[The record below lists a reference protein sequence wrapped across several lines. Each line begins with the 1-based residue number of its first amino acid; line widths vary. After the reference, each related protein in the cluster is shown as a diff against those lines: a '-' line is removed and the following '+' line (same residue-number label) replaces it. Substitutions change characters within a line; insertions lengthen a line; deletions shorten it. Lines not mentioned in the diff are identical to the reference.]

1 MSSKEEEIDNFIK
14 IEEWESFE
22 DEETVKETESEGRT
36 TLKSEHNEEEE
47 DVSKAN
53 NSIDLGQGAL
63 NSLVFMETVLKSY
76 IIFQLKTNFILD
88 NYEQC

>member
-22 DEETVKETESEGRT
+22 DDETVKETESVGRT

-63 NSLVFMETVLKSY
+63 NSLVFMETVLKS
-76 IIFQLKTNFILD
+76 
-88 NYEQC
+88 